1 MMEFKYLTVLAS
13 FEIIQTKK
21 VICIPFYFSIILSNS
36 TKISKYASLF
46 QAGMGQ
52 FDHGYHTD
60 STKVGLGSPKLV
72 TLFLSLFDVSQERH
86 FWHINRGH
94 LWGTFCSCDYSFRVI
109 LIKISENTPLYFTL
123 WCWNHKLQ
131 FFSFLSYF

>member
-72 TLFLSLFDVSQERH
+72 TLFLSLFDLPQKSH
-86 FWHINRGH
+86 FWNVFLNFFWKLNNKIFRGPQAWQKIES
-94 LWGTFCSCDYSFRVI
+94 LKFFWNFFAEI
-109 LIKISENTPLYFTL
+109 LI
-123 WCWNHKLQ
+123 
-131 FFSFLSYF
+131 FSC